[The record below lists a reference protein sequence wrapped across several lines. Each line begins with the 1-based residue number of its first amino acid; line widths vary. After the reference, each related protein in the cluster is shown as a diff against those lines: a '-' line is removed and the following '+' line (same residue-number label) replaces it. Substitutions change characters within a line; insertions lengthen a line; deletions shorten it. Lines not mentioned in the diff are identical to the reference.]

1 VAIGCEVVGVWGF
14 ALMGGAGGNDG
25 NALSRSFPRSDADLL
40 VRGSFPAITILL
52 VSGEGGATGS
62 ENDLE

>member
-14 ALMGGAGGNDG
+14 APMGGGGGNNG
-25 NALSRSFPRSDADLL
+25 KALSRSCPPSEVDLL
-40 VRGSFPAITILL
+40 VKGSFPAITIFLF
-52 VSGEGGATGS
+52 SGDGGATGS